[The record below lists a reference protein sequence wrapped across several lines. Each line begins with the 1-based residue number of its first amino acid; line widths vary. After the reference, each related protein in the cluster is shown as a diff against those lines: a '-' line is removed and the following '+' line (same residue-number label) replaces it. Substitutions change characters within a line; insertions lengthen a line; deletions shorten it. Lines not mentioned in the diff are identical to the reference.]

1 MLVKISCQTE
11 LHPNPKEGVGC
22 GSYTT
27 RIMQR
32 LSLYKLLYDA
42 ATQLFG
48 LGAIAVEDMRLEY
61 WESLESSGNEGLR
74 LRLLVEIPESFE
86 LCTNGLSSVLEHLT
100 KQGLHVV
107 TKE

>member
-11 LHPNPKEGVGC
+11 LHPDPKEGAGHD
-22 GSYTT
+22 SYTAK
-27 RIMQR
+27 IKQR

-48 LGAIAVEDMRLEY
+48 LGAIATEDMRLEY

-86 LCTNGLSSVLEHLT
+86 LCTNGLRSVLEHLT